1 MSSSFKSRE
10 SKQTKP
16 LRLFLCFNFVIE
28 ILLLAMPYIA
38 TVENN
43 TYYSK
48 TIVQII
54 IGMINSGDIKWIKL
68 GMLAIIFSAIP
79 VAGFFIAA
87 FDKEGLVKC
96 FAGCICSFLGI
107 CCILF
112 AIPQFSTVLAFG
124 AMAAL
129 IVYLLIF
136 ALSVSLALKTLGVRA
151 LQRQEEQ
158 LAKEH
163 NEA

>member
-16 LRLFLCFNFVIE
+16 LRLFLCFNFIIE
-28 ILLLAMPYIA
+28 IVLLAMPYIA
-38 TVENN
+38 AVENN

-54 IGMINSGDIKWIKL
+54 INMINSSDIKWIKFGL
-68 GMLAIIFSAIP
+68 LAIIFAAIP
-79 VAGFFIAA
+79 VVGFFIAA

-96 FAGCICSFLGI
+96 ATGCICSFLGI
-107 CCILF
+107 CCIVF
-112 AIPQFSTVLAFG
+112 AVPQFSSILAFG

-129 IVYLLIF
+129 IVYLVIF

-151 LQRQEEQ
+151 LKRQEEQ

>member
-1 MSSSFKSRE
+1 MSSSFKSIE

-16 LRLFLCFNFVIE
+16 LRLFLCFNFIIE
-28 ILLLAMPYIA
+28 IVLLAMPYIA
-38 TVENN
+38 AVENN

-54 IGMINSGDIKWIKL
+54 INMINSSDIKWIKFGL
-68 GMLAIIFSAIP
+68 LAIIFAAIP
-79 VAGFFIAA
+79 VVGFFIAA

-96 FAGCICSFLGI
+96 AAGCICSFLGI
-107 CCILF
+107 CCIVF
-112 AIPQFSTVLAFG
+112 AVPQFSSILAFG
-124 AMAAL
+124 AMVAL
-129 IVYLLIF
+129 IVYLVIF

-151 LQRQEEQ
+151 LKRQEEQ